1 MDPITASGDSE
12 IRQALASLASFKFCP
27 KRPNYATRRP
37 RVHYDV
43 VSLGP
48 EVGGG
53 ILLTVY
59 GEIVKFSAGA
69 TMPPDQRGSG
79 NVFLIH
85 QSFVLQIPE
94 EEGGHSANSEC
105 SK

>member
-1 MDPITASGDSE
+1 M
-12 IRQALASLASFKFCP
+12 
-27 KRPNYATRRP
+27 
-37 RVHYDV
+37 

-48 EVGGG
+48 EAGGG

-59 GEIVKFSAGA
+59 GEIVKFSAGV
-69 TMPPDQRGSG
+69 TMISDQGDFG
-79 NVFLIH
+79 EVFFIH

-94 EEGGHSANSEC
+94 EEDGDGADFDC